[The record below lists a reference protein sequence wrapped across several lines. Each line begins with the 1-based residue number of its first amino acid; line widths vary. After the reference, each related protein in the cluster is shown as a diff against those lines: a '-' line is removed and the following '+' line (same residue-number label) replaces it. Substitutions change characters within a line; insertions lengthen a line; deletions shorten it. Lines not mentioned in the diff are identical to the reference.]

1 MDDATGQLGG
11 NGTEISDLVPRKNG
25 VRFAISKMSEL
36 PPRGGNSDIDTV
48 YFTLPFL
55 MKILRWKSLSSP
67 FEEVGLYLYSIKR
80 THPLDRS
87 ENPENLFHSLFLF
100 FVPIV
105 FGLMNLCPLFADDL
119 TNCDWN

>member
-48 YFTLPFL
+48 YFTLPCETIPVLHTVPDRLAHFVSRRHQ
-55 MKILRWKSLSSP
+55 ISISSLVKGNP
-67 FEEVGLYLYSIKR
+67 VRTVYLSTTDER
-80 THPLDRS
+80 
-87 ENPENLFHSLFLF
+87 
-100 FVPIV
+100 PIIA
-105 FGLMNLCPLFADDL
+105 LSA
-119 TNCDWN
+119 